1 VSARP
6 AWMEFTVAMIQS
18 PDALDG
24 AFEFPCR
31 MEDDIVEDVIRR
43 DSLNASDVTK
53 TPYLFVVKPVGTRVV
68 VENREENSLPSTH
81 RTAADSG
88 QYQVNRT
95 SVTMQKRIFV
105 EYFILDRNSERFV
118 RGRASFEESAS
129 FDYYRNIKPTDPDRA
144 NLEAKSTPPHKISAW
159 CKQAARVSVRGVLA
173 YALAH
178 PDEAQPLDTVGDALL
193 LIGRR

>member
-1 VSARP
+1 
-6 AWMEFTVAMIQS
+6 
-18 PDALDG
+18 
-24 AFEFPCR
+24 
-31 MEDDIVEDVIRR
+31 
-43 DSLNASDVTK
+43 LNASDVTK